1 MSQIMNIYDIC
12 EESEVVTNIKSFDD
26 LFSKFNVIS
35 NRPHNFEC
43 KNDKDA
49 GDYFEQ
55 LLGKSVDN
63 LNLPDLELID
73 TEIKTSSGK
82 KKTTSF
88 TKSFDGGLTIR
99 NLVDDFGYTN
109 DDRLNKKGQP
119 VKRLMISIT
128 KNPNNRDFY
137 LEFHDDKLYVMN
149 KDEKLSYWYLSTLIK
164 SIAGKMPNLAYVKYS
179 KTKDTII
186 FKDMIL
192 YKNISPNK
200 IIKLLEDNE
209 MIVDIRAR
217 HGYQNKK
224 ESYIRDR
231 GTAFRLTSGE
241 VYEKIFE
248 ERIQK

>member
-1 MSQIMNIYDIC
+1 MNIYDIC

-26 LFSKFNVIS
+26 LFLKFNAIS
-35 NRPHNFEC
+35 NRSHNFEC

-63 LNLPDLELID
+63 LSLPDLELID
-73 TEIKTSSGK
+73 TEIKTSNGK
-82 KKTTSF
+82 NRTTAF

-99 NLVDDFGYTN
+99 ELVEKYGYVN
-109 DDRLNKKGQP
+109 GDSSLNKEGYP
-119 VKRLMISIT
+119 VKRLMITIT

-137 LEFHDDKLYVMN
+137 LEFHGDKLYVMN

-164 SIAGKMPNLAYVKYS
+164 SIVGKMPNLAYVKYS
-179 KTKDTII
+179 KTRDTII
-186 FKDMIL
+186 FNDMIL

-209 MIVDIRAR
+209 MTVDIRAR

-231 GTAFRLTSGE
+231 GTAFRLTSGD

-248 ERIQK
+248 ERIQE

>member
-1 MSQIMNIYDIC
+1 MNTYNFSV
-12 EESEVVTNIKSFDD
+12 ESEVVANIKSFDD

-35 NRPHNFEC
+35 NIPHNFEC

-82 KKTTSF
+82 KKTTAF

-99 NLVDDFGYTN
+99 ELVEKYGYVN
-109 DDRLNKKGQP
+109 DDNKLNNKGYP
-119 VKRLMISIT
+119 VKRLMISVT
-128 KNPNNRDFY
+128 KYSNNRGFY
-137 LEFHDDKLYVMN
+137 LEIHDDKLYVMN

-186 FKDMIL
+186 FNDMIL
-192 YKNISPNK
+192 YKNISSNK

-217 HGYQNKK
+217 HGYQHKR

-231 GTAFRLTSGE
+231 GTAFRLTSSD

-248 ERIQK
+248 EKIQKS